1 MTSTALRTVQVK
13 ITGEVTIWKKPKLTL
28 EHISFPQIRLILKTR
43 PQTMKFLD
51 LGSSQFWLVDLFSC
65 MLMVILNPDYIWMQ
79 DALGFGWAEV
89 VREVFAYVLRESKQD
104 YIINYAPLGEEKD
117 SRNSFLIVNKL
128 IF

>member
-1 MTSTALRTVQVK
+1 
-13 ITGEVTIWKKPKLTL
+13 
-28 EHISFPQIRLILKTR
+28 
-43 PQTMKFLD
+43 
-51 LGSSQFWLVDLFSC
+51 
-65 MLMVILNPDYIWMQ
+65 MQ

-104 YIINYAPLGEEKD
+104 YIINYAPLREEKD